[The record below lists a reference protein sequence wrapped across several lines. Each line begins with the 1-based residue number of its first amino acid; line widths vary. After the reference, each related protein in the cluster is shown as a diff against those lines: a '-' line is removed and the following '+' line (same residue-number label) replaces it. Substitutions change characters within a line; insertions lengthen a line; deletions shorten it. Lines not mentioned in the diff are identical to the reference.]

1 MHFLN
6 WHFHSKMVNGELADV
21 FFNLALKNFAL
32 SMIGVFVP
40 IYLLTLGFEL
50 SQVLM
55 YVLAFF
61 SGSMLISFFIG
72 SIIAKIGLKHTIAFS
87 MPISLS
93 YILFLYLLPRYQLP
107 ILPIA
112 LLGGIALSAYWIP
125 FNTDFIRNS
134 NEKFRAE
141 ETGMLFGIARL
152 AIVIGP
158 LIGAAILNFYD
169 FNVLFGVVIA
179 CLIVAA
185 LPMLLG
191 ADLKDV
197 INFNPKTILAPNHR
211 QYVLRFIFQG
221 AAHTGEWVIWPLFI
235 YLMAESILNVGGA
248 ASLTSLAAV
257 LFAFAIGKSS
267 HLISKTALIK
277 IGALLYAGLWF
288 VRQLANIPSEIFLV
302 SFFAGLFSSL
312 IEIPLFTKA
321 ADDAVKENA
330 LEFMILREISLGI
343 GEIGFLFV
351 TIFGTSAL
359 AQTFNISAIASLGLA
374 LIG

>member
-134 NEKFRAE
+134 NEK
-141 ETGMLFGIARL
+141 
-152 AIVIGP
+152 
-158 LIGAAILNFYD
+158 
-169 FNVLFGVVIA
+169 
-179 CLIVAA
+179 
-185 LPMLLG
+185 
-191 ADLKDV
+191 
-197 INFNPKTILAPNHR
+197 
-211 QYVLRFIFQG
+211 
-221 AAHTGEWVIWPLFI
+221 
-235 YLMAESILNVGGA
+235 
-248 ASLTSLAAV
+248 
-257 LFAFAIGKSS
+257 
-267 HLISKTALIK
+267 
-277 IGALLYAGLWF
+277 
-288 VRQLANIPSEIFLV
+288 
-302 SFFAGLFSSL
+302 
-312 IEIPLFTKA
+312 
-321 ADDAVKENA
+321 
-330 LEFMILREISLGI
+330 
-343 GEIGFLFV
+343 
-351 TIFGTSAL
+351 
-359 AQTFNISAIASLGLA
+359 
-374 LIG
+374 